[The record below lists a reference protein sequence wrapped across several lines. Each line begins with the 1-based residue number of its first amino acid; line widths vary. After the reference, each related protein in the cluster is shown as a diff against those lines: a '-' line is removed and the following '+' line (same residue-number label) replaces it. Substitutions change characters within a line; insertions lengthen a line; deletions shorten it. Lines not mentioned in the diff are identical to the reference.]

1 MENSARNLILVTGP
15 SRSGKSE
22 WAEHLAEAIAQH
34 KKLGV
39 VYVATSHEDAND
51 PEWQARLEK
60 HRDRRPLHWQTL
72 AVPTELSSAI
82 TQNLASNCL
91 LIDSLGTWVA
101 NLLSQDENQ
110 WQLTQQ
116 ELLENLQNSCQNIIL
131 VAEETGWGVVPAYPI
146 GRKFRDRLGN
156 LTRNIGAITDKVYL
170 VTGGYVLDLTQLGN
184 PLPSTPEKSSI

>member
-39 VYVATSHEDAND
+39 VYVATSQEDAND
-51 PEWQARLEK
+51 PEWQARLDK
-60 HRDRRPLHWQTL
+60 HRDRRPNHWQTL
-72 AVPTELSSAI
+72 AVPTELSLAI
-82 TQNLASNCL
+82 TPNPLTNCL

-116 ELLENLQNSCQNIIL
+116 ALLENLQNSSQNIIL

-146 GRKFRDRLGN
+146 GRQFRDRLGN
-156 LTRNIGAITDKVYL
+156 LTKEIGAIADKVYL